1 MSSFVLRRVAA
12 SLALLFVLLT
22 LLFFLLHLAPG
33 EPAALFEDPRLTEE
47 SRDNL
52 RRVFGIDRPL
62 PEQYLVWMRSVL
74 VHWDWGT
81 SFAGS
86 RPVSAMIGE
95 AFPNTAR
102 LALAAFLVN
111 LMVGVPLGI
120 WAALK
125 RGQLSD
131 SLIRLGSIL
140 VYSMPAFWIG
150 LVSILF
156 FAGFLAIFPAGG
168 MQSTHADQL
177 AWGARWLD
185 RLHHLVLP
193 ATILGLLTSTATI
206 RLLRNSLI
214 EVMASDYIRTARAA
228 GLSET
233 RIVLVHGL
241 RNALVPLLQF
251 FGLLLPGLLNGTLL
265 IEVVFSWP
273 GLGRLMFTSIQGAD
287 FPVILAL
294 TALTGALVVGGNL
307 AADLLQAMADP
318 RVRHAS

>member
-1 MSSFVLRRVAA
+1 MPSYLLRRIAA
-12 SLALLFVLLT
+12 SLVLLFVLLT

-33 EPAALFEDPRLTEE
+33 EPAALFEDPRLTAE
-47 SRDNL
+47 SRANL

-62 PEQYLVWMRSVL
+62 PEQYLSWMRSVVL
-74 VHWDWGT
+74 HWDWGT
-81 SFAGS
+81 SFADS

-111 LMVGVPLGI
+111 LLIGIPLGI

-125 RGQLSD
+125 RGQRSD
-131 SLIRLGSIL
+131 HLIRLGSIL
-140 VYSMPAFWIG
+140 IFSMPTFWIG
-150 LVSILF
+150 LVAILI
-156 FAGFLAIFPAGG
+156 FAGLFSLFPAGG
-168 MQSTHADQL
+168 MQSTDADQL
-177 AWGARWLD
+177 AWGALWLD
-185 RLHHLVLP
+185 RLHHMVLP
-193 ATILGLLTSTATI
+193 AGILGLVTSTATI

-228 GLSET
+228 GLSEL
-233 RIVLVHGL
+233 RVVLVHGL

-265 IEVVFSWP
+265 MEVVFSWP

-307 AADLLQAMADP
+307 AADLLQAVVDP
-318 RVRHAS
+318 RVRHAG